1 MAVRLGLTLTV
12 CLIALPSFA
21 TGAVAGSGI
30 ATRFCD
36 RITATGARMDCG
48 AMVAAHRT
56 LPLGSFINVAHGNKS
71 VRVKIVDRGPA
82 AWTGHV
88 LDLSPAADRALG
100 LNGRGFVRF

>member
-1 MAVRLGLTLTV
+1 MRLNRATITAICLTASLGWS
-12 CLIALPSFA
+12 I
-21 TGAVAGSGI
+21 GAGAGSGI

-36 RITATGARMDCG
+36 RITATGARMDCD

-56 LPLGSFINVAHGNKS
+56 LPLGSWITVTHGNKTA
-71 VRVKIVDRGPA
+71 RVKIVDRGPA

-100 LNGRGFVRF
+100 LNGRGFVHF